1 MLAARL
7 TFDLDSPA
15 QADAIEAALR
25 PELGDD
31 VPGSRSQLARDGATL
46 ILDLQAE
53 DAGALR
59 AALNSYLRWVQT
71 ALDVHA
77 VARRPSARP

>member
-7 TFDLDSPA
+7 IFDLDSPA
-15 QADAIEAALR
+15 QADAVEAALL

-31 VPGSRSQLARDGATL
+31 VPGARSSLARAGSSLT
-46 ILDLQAE
+46 LDLQAE

-59 AALNSYLRWVQT
+59 AALNSYLRWAQT

-77 VARRPSARP
+77 LARR